1 MFTSY
6 LLLLLAAVSY
16 IDCQVVLTQSEQSVV
31 VSPGGSYKL
40 TCACSVECNI
50 VLTQTNS
57 IVLQPGDSLTL
68 TCEVSGYSVT
78 DNSYATAW
86 IRHPAG
92 KALEWIVHIWGGGDI
107 YKEDSLANKFSIS
120 KSDSSKTVTLK
131 GQNLQTEDTAV
142 YYCTR
147 LPSTS

>member
-1 MFTSY
+1 MWTELYNVIVIFS
-6 LLLLLAAVSY
+6 
-16 IDCQVVLTQSEQSVV
+16 LT
-31 VSPGGSYKL
+31 G
-40 TCACSVECNI
+40 VECNI

-57 IVLQPGDSLTL
+57 IVLQPGHSLTI

-92 KALEWIVHIWGGGDI
+92 KALEWIVHIWGGGGI
-107 YKEDSLANKFSIS
+107 YKKDSLSNKFSIS
-120 KSDSSKTVTLK
+120 KSDSSSTVTLK

-142 YYCTR
+142 YYCARRPQHEKTAQALYMNYYSKHPLR
-147 LPSTS
+147 SQK